1 MQSEGRREDERKT
14 QKSLAEAVGLF
25 SGIQL
30 SSAVRHQ
37 INPGGSIGKHRGFF
51 SKKDEEGYLGNPCTK
66 YFMSIFISLAFNL
79 IALKLG
85 TVTSSLQKGEPGSTS
100 MQHNGNQAEV
110 CPAVESPISP
120 EWHASWSKGEEL
132 SGDREVN

>member
-1 MQSEGRREDERKT
+1 
-14 QKSLAEAVGLF
+14 
-25 SGIQL
+25 
-30 SSAVRHQ
+30 
-37 INPGGSIGKHRGFF
+37 
-51 SKKDEEGYLGNPCTK
+51 
-66 YFMSIFISLAFNL
+66 MSIFISLAFNL

-85 TVTSSLQKGEPGSTS
+85 TVTFSLQKGEPGSTS